1 MVSIYIRRIN
11 NGLMAIEEVP
21 IKWRSEVEKELST

>member
-11 NGLMAIEEVP
+11 NGLMIIEEVP
-21 IKWRSEVEKELST
+21 IKWRSEVEKELGI

>member
-11 NGLMAIEEVP
+11 NRLMTIEEVP
-21 IKWRSEVEKELST
+21 LKWRSEVEKELGI

>member
-11 NGLMAIEEVP
+11 NGLMTIEEVP
-21 IKWRSEVEKELST
+21 IKWRSEVEKELGI

>member
-11 NGLMAIEEVP
+11 NGLMTIEEVP
-21 IKWRSEVEKELST
+21 IKWRSEVEKELSI